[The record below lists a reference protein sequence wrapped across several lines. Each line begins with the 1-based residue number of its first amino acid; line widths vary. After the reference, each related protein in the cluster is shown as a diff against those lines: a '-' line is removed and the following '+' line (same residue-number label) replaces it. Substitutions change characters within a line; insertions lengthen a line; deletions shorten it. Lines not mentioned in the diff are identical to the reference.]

1 MRALRNLLF
10 RATTTVVCVFAVLL
24 GHGQRDESLARDF
37 EKMSAKERAKVA
49 KEEQEG
55 AAKDVAYQ
63 AVMAEAEKLFQQQAY
78 EASMEKFKEAR
89 NMRPYNVY
97 PKVKI
102 QDLEALIAR
111 RDATKAAAEPT
122 PVVEEPIATPIPLPV
137 KAVDP
142 VGEEEP
148 VKVEEPPVESSKPV
162 AKEVPA
168 AGRLV
173 LGSPERPVVERV
185 REEPVQQRTSP
196 PVRTVVEEKPV
207 PRMERRVIPQEPGPV
222 LEEGERIYKEG
233 RSVVLE
239 RRLAVEGRIVVFR
252 KVSHPWGEVH
262 HFRDGIAI
270 TDREFEEA
278 GR

>member
-1 MRALRNLLF
+1 MPPRLSPFFRLTTLVVGALV
-10 RATTTVVCVFAVLL
+10 AFAS
-24 GHGQRDESLARDF
+24 HGQRDESLARDF

-63 AVMAEAEKLFQQQAY
+63 AVMTEAEQLFQQQQY
-78 EASMEKFKEAR
+78 EGSMEKFKEAR
-89 NMRPYNVY
+89 TMRPYNVY

-111 RDATKAAAEPT
+111 RDAAKAAAEPIQ
-122 PVVEEPIATPIPLPV
+122 VEELMDAPKPSPDKIDKPAE
-137 KAVDP
+137 AS
-142 VGEEEP
+142 
-148 VKVEEPPVESSKPV
+148 EPPRSAHSE
-162 AKEVPA
+162 PA
-168 AGRLV
+168 TTGRLV
-173 LGSPERPVVERV
+173 LGSTERPLVERGH
-185 REEPVQQRTSP
+185 EEPAQQSTHTPARMGG
-196 PVRTVVEEKPV
+196 EEKPA
-207 PRMERRVIPQEPGPV
+207 PRPERRVIPPKPEPV
-222 LEEGERIYKEG
+222 LDEGERIYKEG

-239 RRLAVEGRIVVFR
+239 RRVAVEGRIVLFR
-252 KVSHPWGEVH
+252 KVSHPWGEIH

>member
-1 MRALRNLLF
+1 MKSLFNLTLRIATVLMGLL
-10 RATTTVVCVFAVLL
+10 VGSM
-24 GHGQRDESLARDF
+24 GHAQRDGSLAGDF

-63 AVMAEAEKLFQQQAY
+63 AVMAEAEKLFQGQQY

-89 NMRPYNVY
+89 TMRPYNVY

-102 QDLEALIAR
+102 QDLEALIAK
-111 RDATKAAAEPT
+111 RDAAKAAAEP
-122 PVVEEPIATPIPLPV
+122 PAVVEEPIATPIPPPTKVEGPV
-137 KAVDP
+137 KDAEPPKPAHV
-142 VGEEEP
+142 EP
-148 VKVEEPPVESSKPV
+148 VP
-162 AKEVPA
+162 

-173 LGSPERPVVERV
+173 LGSTEKPVAERV
-185 REEPVQQRTSP
+185 REEPVPQRTSTP
-196 PVRTVVEEKPV
+196 PVRAAVEERPA
-207 PRMERRVIPQEPGPV
+207 PRVERRVIPPKPAPQ
-222 LEEGERIYKEG
+222 LDEGERIYKEG

-239 RRLAVEGRIVVFR
+239 RRVAVEGRIVVFR
-252 KVSHPWGEVH
+252 KVSHPWGETH